1 MENILDDT
9 AGYYV
14 ITFSYEMDGKIH
26 HKRSTKI
33 WGHDDKDAIQ
43 KLRDKFYEYEGIKI
57 DILFSDRQ
65 F

>member
-1 MENILDDT
+1 
-9 AGYYV
+9 
-14 ITFSYEMDGKIH
+14 MDGKIH